1 MKSKL
6 LFAAA
11 TIIAMAAAEADAATL
26 VNNGD
31 FANVGN
37 VWSDNTG
44 LGSDDIQTGG
54 GIAPP
59 GWTVV
64 NNNEF
69 WFSSTNDYSGLTSS
83 PGNASVYAID
93 LTGQANSKPYGGLEQ
108 TIATTAGQKYVM
120 TFDLGSSNVW
130 NNATTGQAALTAS
143 AAGSSKL
150 FTLAPSSDNT
160 WATETLD
167 FTATGS
173 STTIEFLADSDF
185 TSKYTG
191 LDNVSVLSAVPE
203 PATWATLLLGVVG
216 GGGMMRW
223 RRKPKLAV
231 A

>member
-6 LFAAA
+6 LFVAVAITALSATAAGA
-11 TIIAMAAAEADAATL
+11 GPL

-37 VWSDNTG
+37 VWTNNTG

-54 GIAPP
+54 GVAPP

-108 TIATTAGQKYVM
+108 TIATTPGDKYVM
-120 TFDLGSSNVW
+120 TFDLGSSLMW
-130 NNATTGQAALTAS
+130 NDATTGQAALTAS

-150 FTLAPSSDNT
+150 FTLAPSSDDT
-160 WATETLD
+160 WVTETLD
-167 FTATGS
+167 FTAIGS

-185 TSKYTG
+185 TSRYTG

-203 PATWATLLLGVVG
+203 PATWATMLLGFVG
-216 GGGMMRW
+216 IGGVMRL
-223 RRKPKLAV
+223 RRKPALAV